1 MEAAMDET
9 KNNSQPEETI
19 QFQYEPKTPDAKS
32 VFNSP
37 LNSDT
42 MRCFFRFAGGSPL
55 YCLSAVFVA
64 WGIVTLLA
72 PVLEASDSLRQ
83 ALPCLL
89 TLHGYE
95 LSLLAVLVFI
105 VSRKV
110 VDKANST
117 VMQAA

>member
-1 MEAAMDET
+1 MDET

-55 YCLSAVFVA
+55 YCLSAVFAA
-64 WGIVTLLA
+64 WGIVTMLA

-83 ALPCLL
+83 ALPCLP
-89 TLHGYE
+89 TLHIYE
-95 LSLLAVLVFI
+95 LSLPAILVFI
-105 VSRKV
+105 VSSKV
-110 VDKANST
+110 VDDAISI
-117 VMQAA
+117 VRQAA